1 MLTTDKDDGGG
12 MKVRQSPGSVRR
24 SAFRSQARTGFHVKS
39 RAVWPLP
46 QLGGT
51 MDGKTDGKSKSIFED
66 NMKGT
71 TMLLLAATFFSPGW
85 AKAGAP
91 VQVMASA
98 VTASNQARILTVN
111 QGGNAVARAAG
122 GGMRQ
127 VIVSQSATPPYVWQ
141 QLDPE
146 SQKIKDQFLAA
157 TVVQR
162 KSLAEKK
169 AALRTMQNSVKGD
182 AVAAS
187 RLAGEIFELRE
198 QLRIEARKTGLPDNV
213 LFSMPVDPGYT
224 GNVEGE

>member
-1 MLTTDKDDGGG
+1 
-12 MKVRQSPGSVRR
+12 
-24 SAFRSQARTGFHVKS
+24 
-39 RAVWPLP
+39 
-46 QLGGT
+46 